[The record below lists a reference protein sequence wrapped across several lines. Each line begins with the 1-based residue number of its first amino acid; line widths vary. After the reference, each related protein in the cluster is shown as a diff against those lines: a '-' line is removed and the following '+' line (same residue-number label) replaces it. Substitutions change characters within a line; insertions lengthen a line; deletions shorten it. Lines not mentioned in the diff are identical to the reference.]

1 MKQSRNP
8 ARSRPLSR
16 NVRRLMKMARESP
29 LNPAVEKIERPF
41 TARDLA
47 YCDMQGNIFMAA
59 IDQGYAMERFV
70 PVYMNSQLAGII
82 DYSFSVSGGMETDDV
97 SEFLRIPMLLQSP
110 QLLVDV
116 VMWLNR
122 IVSGVDASKSANLA
136 VVQACLADDALQETS
151 KDKPVEQE
159 SPDLPKDMKALADA
173 YEYAY
178 WLGNIYR
185 CECHMHDESSRMVY
199 GAFSERFMRDFYEQ
213 MAHDD
218 EVALADC
225 AQEICRRLDMLL
237 VGKLWRSKKTCMNNI
252 TEFGTQPGIAEEAAP
267 SYPWP
272 PPRVRFGAGALCFN
286 QGAVNA
292 LARAERVTIYVN
304 DNGQMLIVRPSEGN
318 DVPGAEWVHRTGAC
332 VRPKAILSSPFVQ
345 GLYARM
351 GWRQECDYRAAG
363 TAIQTHTGP
372 ILLFALHDTEAVARR
387 KYAPRL

>member
-116 VMWLNR
+116 VMWLDR

-159 SPDLPKDMKALADA
+159 LPDLPKDMKALADA

-178 WLGNIYR
+178 WLGYIYR

-218 EVALADC
+218 EVALAEC

-237 VGKLWRSKKTCMNNI
+237 VGKLWRSKKK
-252 TEFGTQPGIAEEAAP
+252 
-267 SYPWP
+267 
-272 PPRVRFGAGALCFN
+272 
-286 QGAVNA
+286 
-292 LARAERVTIYVN
+292 
-304 DNGQMLIVRPSEGN
+304 NGGKV
-318 DVPGAEWVHRTGAC
+318 
-332 VRPKAILSSPFVQ
+332 
-345 GLYARM
+345 
-351 GWRQECDYRAAG
+351 
-363 TAIQTHTGP
+363 
-372 ILLFALHDTEAVARR
+372 
-387 KYAPRL
+387 